1 MPYKPITVKFDE
13 TLYKKINKHPLS
25 NSELIRKGCT
35 MFLQSGEKNQG
46 SDVVILGN
54 TQSNTKVDTGNT
66 IGEEDVP
73 DQVYNQVYNEL
84 YNVEVL
90 PLKTEVKHL
99 TQILNML
106 QADKKYLQEQNNALI
121 LGKHPLLTRLKI
133 ALLPSKNEE

>member
-1 MPYKPITVKFDE
+1 MSYKPITVKFDE

-35 MFLQSGEKNQG
+35 MFLQSGKKNQG
-46 SDVVILGN
+46 PDGVILGN
-54 TQSNTKVDTGNT
+54 TQSNTKGNT
-66 IGEEDVP
+66 RNTMGEKGISDHIYS
-73 DQVYNQVYNEL
+73 QMYNEL

-121 LGKHPLLTRLKI
+121 LGKHPLLTRLKM